1 MDSIVRSSVLFCICF
16 LVDTTFATENGYIYF
31 EVANVTCKD
40 PSSIKPPCSSV
51 LDYKIPDVS
60 NDSLIPDLSSFV
72 SNISDITESLNSTG
86 GEQCSKVGTK
96 YICEAIYP
104 FRCEDEY
111 IKVDRNELLAKCN
124 DSTKSCSSTSRLNA
138 TRDVFFNCS
147 IIAVLPY
154 YQLKIPRKLNCEG
167 FPALNDDPYT
177 CDANYKVCLI
187 KTLSLPHMLRSISL
201 V

>member
-16 LVDTTFATENGYIYF
+16 LVDTAFATENGYIYF

-51 LDYKIPDVS
+51 LDYKIPDVN
-60 NDSLIPDLSSFV
+60 NDSFIPDYSRFA
-72 SNISDITESLNSTG
+72 SNISDITKLLNSTG

-96 YICEAIYP
+96 YICEGAYP

-111 IKVDRNELLAKCN
+111 VEVDRNELLAACN
-124 DSTKSCSSTSRLNA
+124 ESTKSCSSTSRLNA
-138 TRDVFFNCS
+138 TRVVWFNCS
-147 IIAVLPY
+147 FIAANPY

-167 FPALNDDPYT
+167 FPDLNDDLYT
-177 CDANYKVCLI
+177 CDANYKVCL
-187 KTLSLPHMLRSISL
+187 KLFPYRTC
-201 V
+201 